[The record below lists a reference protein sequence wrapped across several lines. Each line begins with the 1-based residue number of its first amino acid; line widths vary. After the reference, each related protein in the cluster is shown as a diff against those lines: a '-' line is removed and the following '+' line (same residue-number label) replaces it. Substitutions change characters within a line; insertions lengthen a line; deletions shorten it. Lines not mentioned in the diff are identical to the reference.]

1 MFVCFY
7 LSLGC
12 HIKEQ
17 AFPALSVS
25 LRECSVFL
33 RYFRSFNGKEREEE
47 GDRSV
52 NENSEVIITSMLGM
66 EETGYKT
73 SER

>member
-1 MFVCFY
+1 M
-7 LSLGC
+7 
-12 HIKEQ
+12 
-17 AFPALSVS
+17 S

-33 RYFRSFNGKEREEE
+33 RYSRSFNEKEREEREEE
-47 GDRSV
+47 GDRLV
-52 NENSEVIITSMLGM
+52 NGNSEVIITSMLGM